1 MWRPDVSIEFN
12 SLRDTTSFWEKAFL
26 AGLEARSHVAHADP
40 EFLILLHSLPE
51 CWGDR
56 CTLLCLTAVF
66 GFWFCFAFFLLG
78 YWHGPQEDVG
88 SGVERSLSE
97 DAEFSRR
104 SLWRLLGHSR
114 AQSWPG

>member
-1 MWRPDVSIEFN
+1 M
-12 SLRDTTSFWEKAFL
+12 LT
-26 AGLEARSHVAHADP
+26 
-40 EFLILLHSLPE
+40 LILLHSLPE

-66 GFWFCFAFFLLG
+66 DFWFCFAFFLLG

-88 SGVERSLSE
+88 SGVERKLGSLSE

-104 SLWRLLGHSR
+104 SLWRLLGHRGGPSHGQTEQKEAVGHQLR
-114 AQSWPG
+114 MGQ